1 MSGLMNKMKAK
12 FGDDKAGDDAAQ
24 QPMGSSTEATGA
36 TGGAKPQ
43 VYFDVTVK
51 DGPPG
56 KIVFDLYYDVVPK
69 TAENFRALCTGEKG
83 FGYAGSSFHR
93 VIPGFMLQ
101 GGDFT
106 AGNGT
111 GGKSIYGNKFND
123 ENFVKKHDRPYLLS
137 YVSTLSLPFPSP
149 PPNQL
154 TLNHHYSMANAGP
167 NTSHEIPYVIKPVT
181 RPYFEQAFELK
192 TELSF
197 SPFIRLPIDGIENG
211 IDGHMGL
218 VFPYYTENFLQ
229 LAQDRG
235 FSRTQIKRILF
246 DVLKGIAACH
256 SKDWV
261 HNDVKPSNIMVSY
274 KALENDT
281 REVDSVALID
291 LECVGKVKKG
301 QAIFGRFGN
310 VLWRSPE
317 AQAGICVQ
325 KPTDIWAFGATAL
338 YGITKFVPFAYGKLE
353 EGVLPEVE
361 VLTKQLSYFGPVPD
375 GLVKLMG
382 DSVWAQVLVMLNNSF
397 GEEQL
402 AQPFCLWINVT
413 SLDSSDKD
421 FFLRVMKLDPAE
433 RPTAEKLLEDL
444 WFTT

>member
-1 MSGLMNKMKAK
+1 MPYELQKVLYERLAS
-12 FGDDKAGDDAAQ
+12 DDEV
-24 QPMGSSTEATGA
+24 P
-36 TGGAKPQ
+36 
-43 VYFDVTVK
+43 TVRNT
-51 DGPPG
+51 
-56 KIVFDLYYDVVPK
+56 IWL
-69 TAENFRALCTGEKG
+69 A
-83 FGYAGSSFHR
+83 
-93 VIPGFMLQ
+93 
-101 GGDFT
+101 
-106 AGNGT
+106 
-111 GGKSIYGNKFND
+111 
-123 ENFVKKHDRPYLLS
+123 
-137 YVSTLSLPFPSP
+137 
-149 PPNQL
+149 
-154 TLNHHYSMANAGP
+154 
-167 NTSHEIPYVIKPVT
+167 TSHEIPYVIKPVT
-181 RPYFEQAFELK
+181 RPYYEQAFGLK

-211 IDGHMGL
+211 VEGHMGL
-218 VFPYYTENFLQ
+218 VFPFFTENFLQ

-274 KALENDT
+274 KTLENDT
-281 REVDSVALID
+281 REIDSVALID
-291 LECVGKVKKG
+291 LECVGKVKQG
-301 QAIFGRFGN
+301 QAIFGRLGN

-317 AQAGICVQ
+317 AQAGICVE

-402 AQPFCLWINVT
+402 AQPFYLWTNVT
-413 SLDSSDKD
+413 SLDPSDKD

-433 RPTAEKLLEDL
+433 RPTAEELLDDR
-444 WFTT
+444 WFIT

>member
-24 QPMGSSTEATGA
+24 QPMGSSTGETGA

-43 VYFDVTVK
+43 VYFDVSVK

-137 YVSTLSLPFPSP
+137 
-149 PPNQL
+149 
-154 TLNHHYSMANAGP
+154 
-167 NTSHEIPYVIKPVT
+167 SHEVPYVIKPVT
-181 RPYFEQAFELK
+181 RPYYEQAFELK

-235 FSRTQIKRILF
+235 FSRAQIKRILF
-246 DVLKGIAACH
+246 DVLRGIAACH

-274 KALENDT
+274 KTLENDT
-281 REVDSVALID
+281 REIVSVALID

-353 EGVLPEVE
+353 EGVLPEVA

-382 DSVWAQVLVMLNNSF
+382 DSVWAQGLVMLNNSF

-402 AQPFCLWINVT
+402 AQPFYLWTNVT
-413 SLDSSDKD
+413 SLDPSDKD

-433 RPTAEKLLEDL
+433 RPTGEELLEDR